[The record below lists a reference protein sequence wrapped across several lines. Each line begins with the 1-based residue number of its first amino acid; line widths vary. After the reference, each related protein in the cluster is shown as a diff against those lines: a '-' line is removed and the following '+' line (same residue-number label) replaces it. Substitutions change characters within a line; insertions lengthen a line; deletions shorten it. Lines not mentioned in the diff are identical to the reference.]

1 MLQIIPMLARPLADY
16 WTQQQLWLLS
26 RHYSMSCGIQST
38 DLNGQIL
45 LRLTLFKNQDKK
57 EFTEQISSLSLS
69 CERPQKRRLKKYR
82 SVRTVP
88 YRYRFIAARRSCT
101 DGSVRDPDHNFF
113 SFSEQTKTHN
123 LALLQA
129 QEKGKLMHCCV
140 ESFECLLVKFRSYFL
155 LNRIRGL
162 IDLPSSSKGNC
173 LAAKKRSKFC
183 FVVCF
188 WGRDLQGCLGIM
200 MADFISALLV
210 HNEQAEL
217 WPPET
222 FLISR
227 LGTSRTFEKQHR
239 HTVQA
244 SFFGQKVKQQ
254 ANQEIHFHLLYFHIY
269 SVLQLWKSHCRR
281 EVAWSWVNQ
290 VYWWIIGC
298 DAKFVGKILVK
309 ISTTVHAWAC
319 LVAVKPKTSWLK
331 LCYAPLQIDW
341 AVSQNFQ
348 LCCSGST

>member
-1 MLQIIPMLARPLADY
+1 
-16 WTQQQLWLLS
+16 
-26 RHYSMSCGIQST
+26 
-38 DLNGQIL
+38 
-45 LRLTLFKNQDKK
+45 
-57 EFTEQISSLSLS
+57 
-69 CERPQKRRLKKYR
+69 
-82 SVRTVP
+82 
-88 YRYRFIAARRSCT
+88 
-101 DGSVRDPDHNFF
+101 
-113 SFSEQTKTHN
+113 
-123 LALLQA
+123 
-129 QEKGKLMHCCV
+129 MHCCV

-244 SFFGQKVKQQ
+244 SFFGQKVKQK
-254 ANQEIHFHLLYFHIY
+254 IKKYTFLYLLCFTTIKKPREKWPGAGLIRFTGGLLD
-269 SVLQLWKSHCRR
+269 VMPNLWTRF
-281 EVAWSWVNQ
+281 W
-290 VYWWIIGC
+290 
-298 DAKFVGKILVK
+298 
-309 ISTTVHAWAC
+309 
-319 LVAVKPKTSWLK
+319 
-331 LCYAPLQIDW
+331 
-341 AVSQNFQ
+341 
-348 LCCSGST
+348 